1 MKLVRK
7 IMKIALKSCSFRL
20 ILHYNGANSGK
31 ILTSGGAELR
41 NKWCFCNFGDNF
53 LEMEESAITLLEFNR
68 RVNRLLHDVSV
79 QRCWVVAE
87 TSDVMLRNHCY
98 MELVQKNPVTGLT
111 EAKARAIIWASRFAV
126 LRNMFEAATGQA
138 FGNGLKVMVEVSAN
152 FHEQFGYSLVIT
164 DINPTYTIGDMARQR
179 MEIISR
185 LRREGLIGLNKELD
199 MPAVPQRIAV
209 VSAGTAAGYGDFMEQ
224 LHGNASGL
232 KFYTCLFPAVMQG
245 VNTPASIISALNRIY
260 ENAELFDCVV
270 IIRGGGAT
278 SELNAFDNYDLAAN
292 VAQFPLPVIV
302 GIGHDRDTTVLDEV
316 ANVRVK
322 TPTAAAE
329 WLVGRAQ
336 SALDTLNA
344 VSDMIVD
351 MASEMI
357 ASARQQL
364 AYYTGTI
371 PLVAE
376 NIVTRNKALLQN
388 YVSAIPLRAHLRIE
402 TAGKDLGAWKERVA
416 VAASQCVARE
426 KMRLQ
431 ALDKQVEL
439 LSPERVLR
447 RGYSLTVANGH
458 VVTDAAELAK
468 GDILETR
475 FASGRVVSE
484 VK

>member
-1 MKLVRK
+1 
-7 IMKIALKSCSFRL
+7 
-20 ILHYNGANSGK
+20 
-31 ILTSGGAELR
+31 
-41 NKWCFCNFGDNF
+41 
-53 LEMEESAITLLEFNR
+53 MEESAITLLEFNR

-209 VSAGTAAGYGDFMEQ
+209 VSAGTAAGYGDFMDQ

-344 VSDMIVD
+344 VSDMIAD

-376 NIVTRNKALLQN
+376 NIVTRNKAMLQN

>member
-1 MKLVRK
+1 MAVLNCGISGV
-7 IMKIALKSCSFRL
+7 FV
-20 ILHYNGANSGK
+20 ILG
-31 ILTSGGAELR
+31 II
-41 NKWCFCNFGDNF
+41 F

-138 FGNGLKVMVEVSAN
+138 FGNGLKVMFEVSAN

-344 VSDMIVD
+344 VSDMIAD

-376 NIVTRNKALLQN
+376 NIVTRNKAMLQN